1 MQPTERQS
9 TGRFH
14 LMSED
19 LNREFRVH
27 RVLYACC
34 LVLVCVNIPW
44 GLYNILH
51 EQWIQ
56 LVIRFMMI
64 TGGVAAFFLVRQGKI
79 LSTFILLATLS
90 FVVFCI
96 LSIIFDVPTVDTPR
110 TVHIFFLLIGIGC
123 FIGFKDEHYVLAYGF
138 PLSCF
143 IAYGFF
149 ASSLWGIVTPY
160 AMSASERV
168 FGAWVNNI
176 IALSL
181 IYVLFHVMQSN
192 AKQSNAMEIELRRAL
207 ANNQFK
213 LYYQPQTDEADQ
225 VIGVEALIRWHHPTE
240 GLISPDEFI
249 PLAEEIGLIRP
260 MGHWVLGTACA
271 QLVKWSQKPETAKLS
286 LSINVSAQ
294 EFNQEDYVAQVLS
307 VLERS
312 GAKPSLL
319 KLELTESMLVNDV
332 DDIITKMTELKAAG
346 VRISL
351 DDFGTGYSSLSY
363 LKKLPLDQL
372 KVDQSFVRE
381 MLSSSQDEAIVR
393 TVVSLAQ
400 NMDLDVIAE
409 GVETEEQRQFLQ
421 SIGCFTIQGY
431 LITRP
436 LRIADFNEFLSKRML
451 LKSGNNDVELQK
463 V

>member
-1 MQPTERQS
+1 MQPEDRQTTS
-9 TGRFH
+9 RFH

-27 RVLYACC
+27 RLLYACC
-34 LVLVCVNIPW
+34 LVLVSVDIPW
-44 GLYNILH
+44 GIYNILH
-51 EQWIQ
+51 EQWGQ
-56 LVIRFMMI
+56 LVIRFILI
-64 TGGVAAFFLVRQGKI
+64 TAGVVSFFLVRQGKI
-79 LSTFILLATLS
+79 LSTFIVLATLS
-90 FVVFCI
+90 FIVFCI

-123 FIGFKDEHYVLAYGF
+123 FIGFKDEHPVLSYGF
-138 PLSCF
+138 PLICF
-143 IAYGFF
+143 VAYGFF
-149 ASSLWGIVTPY
+149 STSLWGVNTSF
-160 AMSASERV
+160 AMNSSERV
-168 FGAWVNNI
+168 FGAWANNV

-181 IYVLFHVMQSN
+181 IYILFHLMQSQ
-192 AKQSNAMEIELRRAL
+192 ARQTNAMEIELRRAL
-207 ANNQFK
+207 SLNQFK
-213 LYYQPQTDEADQ
+213 LYYQPQAGEDGK
-225 VIGVEALIRWHHPTE
+225 VIGVEALIRWHHPVE

-271 QLVKWSQKPETAKLS
+271 QLVKWSQKSETANLS

-294 EFNQEDYVAQVLS
+294 EFKQEDYVAQVLS

-312 GAKPSLL
+312 GANPSLL

-351 DDFGTGYSSLSY
+351 DDFGTGYSSLTY

-372 KVDQSFVRE
+372 KVDQSFIRE
-381 MLSSSQDEAIVR
+381 MLSSPQDEAIVR
-393 TVVSLAQ
+393 TVVSLAH
-400 NMDLDVIAE
+400 NMELDVIAE
-409 GVETEEQRQFLQ
+409 GVETEEQRQFLR

-431 LITRP
+431 LLSRP
-436 LRIADFNEFLSKRML
+436 LRIREFNDFIQSRLVVVPDEE
-451 LKSGNNDVELQK
+451 GVELQK